1 MRAFLTAS
9 IAWIIIVAL
18 SPIAHGQE
26 WTRSRGPNGAGISDA
41 KTVPTSWTEQ
51 DYNWKV
57 KLPAPGHSSP
67 VLWGD
72 LIFLTGA
79 DERTAERSVFALSAK
94 DGKLLWSNSYA
105 STIHNKHALNSF
117 ASPSAV
123 CDADRV
129 YFTWSSPDEQTVLAL
144 THDNKEVWKRNLG
157 PYVSQ
162 HGSGVSP
169 ILVDD
174 LLILVN
180 CQDKEDKD
188 RHGES
193 SILAM
198 NTKTGETVWQLP
210 RESVTVPY
218 STPCIRKNS
227 QGQEELIC
235 SESNQGLIAIT
246 PKTGK
251 VNWEIPK
258 LIDKRSCSSPVI
270 TAGGLITI
278 SCGSGAGGN
287 FLLAVHPMDDA
298 DPKSG
303 TVAFKVDKTAPYVP
317 TPIAVDN
324 YLFMMSD
331 NGVAVCVD
339 VKTGKAKWKERIGGT
354 YYGSPVCVD
363 GKLYFT
369 SADGNVVVIAA
380 SDKFEILA
388 TNVLGE
394 TCHSTP
400 AVAHGQ
406 ILFRTVN
413 HLISLGGPKV
423 KVAAK

>member
-1 MRAFLTAS
+1 MIQAGRSIYSEIMFGLSEVGSSMRAFLTAS
-9 IAWIIIVAL
+9 VAWMMILAL
-18 SPIAHGQE
+18 SPIAQGQE
-26 WTRSRGPNGAGISDA
+26 WTRFRGPNGTGVSDA
-41 KTVPTSWTEQ
+41 KTVPTAWTEQ

-57 KLPAPGHSSP
+57 KLPAAGHSSP

-72 LIFLTGA
+72 LIFLSGA
-79 DERTAERSVFALSAK
+79 DDKTAERSVFALSAK
-94 DGKLLWSNSYA
+94 DGKLVWTNSYA
-105 STIHNKHALNSF
+105 STLHNKHSLNSF

-123 CDADRV
+123 CDFEQA
-129 YFTWSSPDEQTVLAL
+129 YFSWSSPDEYTVLAL
-144 THDNKEVWKRNLG
+144 THDNKPVWKRNLG

-162 HGSGVSP
+162 HSAGVSP
-169 ILVDD
+169 ILSGG

-188 RHGES
+188 RRGES
-193 SILAM
+193 SIVAL
-198 NTKTGETVWQLP
+198 NSKTGETVWQLP

-235 SESNQGLIAIT
+235 NESNQGMIAIN

-251 VNWEIPK
+251 VNWGIPK

-303 TVAFKVDKTAPYVP
+303 TVAFKVEKTAPYVP
-317 TPIAVDN
+317 TPVAVGD
-324 YLFMMSD
+324 YLFMISD
-331 NGVAVCVD
+331 NGVL
-339 VKTGKAKWKERIGGT
+339 W
-354 YYGSPVCVD
+354 
-363 GKLYFT
+363 FT
-369 SADGNVVVIAA
+369 DLRGW
-380 SDKFEILA
+380 
-388 TNVLGE
+388 
-394 TCHSTP
+394 
-400 AVAHGQ
+400 
-406 ILFRTVN
+406 
-413 HLISLGGPKV
+413 
-423 KVAAK
+423 